1 MTTDKP
7 LTATLSERLPDL
19 TVQEVPL
26 HPKPLRG
33 RRQVVD
39 LKPGQ
44 EQEVLEPGDKK
55 IEGEHH
61 PKHKE
66 TITMSNTQSQQFTP
80 PAGHVHG
87 VPNAQEASKEA
98 FLRMQEQAWA
108 QKYAQ
113 EQQRSEFA
121 AKAKEKAAEYRFIK
135 DSDVPQAVKNKM
147 LEEAGYE
154 PEPGIGVA
162 VKDTV
167 VNAAITVA
175 ALAVIG
181 FVVYKG
187 VQYFFLNDGSVATVA
202 DEPENV

>member
-39 LKPGQ
+39 LKPVQ
-44 EQEVLEPGDKK
+44 EQEVRESGDKK

-66 TITMSNTQSQQFTP
+66 TIIMSNTQSQQFTP
-80 PAGHVHG
+80 PAGHV
-87 VPNAQEASKEA
+87 PSSQEASKEA
-98 FLRMQEQAWA
+98 FLRMQEQAW
-108 QKYAQ
+108 QTKYEA
-113 EQQRSEFA
+113 ERQRNEFA
-121 AKAKEKAAEYRFIK
+121 AKAKEMATEYRFIK
-135 DSDVPQAVKNKM
+135 DADVPLAVKNKM
-147 LEEAGYE
+147 LEAAGYE
-154 PEPGIGVA
+154 AEPGIGTSI
-162 VKDTV
+162 KDTT
-167 VNAAITVA
+167 VNVAITAV

-181 FVVYKG
+181 FVVYQG
-187 VQYFFLNDGSVATVA
+187 VKYFFLNDGSVATVA